1 MNKLTLK
8 PTKEWRWPKESYAL
22 MAIFRD
28 VTSHSRQGFTI
39 FTQPP
44 YSSWTS
50 LVFLPTGKDA
60 LKSGSKPDPLGLRFP
75 SCIFKRRG
83 PSSPIAFLPAF
94 RLFLSRRVQS
104 VRTPPPRH
112 QPLWYLGFP
121 SIDTAMASDDS
132 SSSGVNAETRIGSL
146 EAAMGQLRIKMD
158 ANDKKI
164 DAVSKAGEK
173 SWDLLNTE
181 LRQLRADLTG
191 NLSDFKEE
199 TRTSFK
205 DEANTQGDFGNRI
218 SALEL
223 EVAKLKSKLET

>member
-28 VTSHSRQGFTI
+28 VTSHSRLGFTI

-60 LKSGSKPDPLGLRFP
+60 LKSGSKPDHLGLRFS
-75 SCIFKRRG
+75 SCIFKDAA
-83 PSSPIAFLPAF
+83 S
-94 RLFLSRRVQS
+94 
-104 VRTPPPRH
+104 PPRSH
-112 QPLWYLGFP
+112 SSLHSACFSVAEFNPRGLLLLDPKPLWYLGFP
-121 SIDTAMASDDS
+121 SIDTAMASEDS

-146 EAAMGQLRIKMD
+146 EAAMGQLRIKLD

-164 DAVSKAGEK
+164 DVVSKAGEK

-181 LRQLRADLTG
+181 LRQLRDDLSG
-191 NLSDFKEE
+191 NLNDFKEE
-199 TRTSFK
+199 TRTTFK
-205 DEANTQGDFGNRI
+205 DEANIQGDFGNRI
-218 SALEL
+218 STLEL
-223 EVAKLKSKLET
+223 EVAKLKSKLEN